1 MRHWLH
7 RRRYDEAGQALLI
20 ILGVVMLLTTLPA
33 LVVSQ
38 AVSQGPITV
47 SSVWTRE
54 ALQAAQAAVSSYEN
68 QLAANPSYAYLYCS
82 NGVPG
87 TGAGEWTCK
96 NVPGKTPPTQETPP
110 GPPDTGFV
118 KALGSCSSTAN
129 WDTLAQRVG
138 HSAVST
144 SYQYVVDNVALSTLS
159 SSGTVYVFATGRAG
173 VPSKEVCRTVQA
185 AIYVQGPDAGGLV
198 SAATPANG
206 GWTDIQTPSTSTQ
219 AQVVLAGG
227 SGGQGGNGSGIGGSG
242 AAGGLG
248 EEIQVTFNIPGGDT
262 LSDVQGKAGSLG
274 SGGAG
279 QGWGA
284 GGAGGNDSGGGG
296 GAGALCV
303 SNGSPSCTPATP
315 VCQGNL
321 MLANLPSGS
330 SCVLAVAAGGGG
342 GGEGVC
348 LGSPAGA
355 GGNGGFTTGAP
366 GGRGI
371 TGVVGFF
378 GGDLNTTPA
387 GGGKWNGAY
396 GASSGAAGGSGG
408 AGGGGYGF
416 PLLGTMTPNGNS
428 GGYQYGGAGVTYG
441 GDFLPWV
448 GGSDSGGG
456 GGGYYGGG
464 SGAAG
469 GDCGGGGGG
478 GGGASY
484 VDIADAAI
492 PPTYQAAPPG
502 SGFVLFSLTS
512 GFKFLPPVTQTYA
525 SCGPTA
531 LSVPHGATELI
542 VNNLAGAGGAGG
554 GSSNGGS
561 AAGGGYGALI
571 SSASFAVN
579 GATSFSAYVGCGGVS
594 GTNSATGGPGYGTG
608 GSARNSNSGGGGG
621 GSSAVCLGSSCAGPG
636 ICPPSTSTSS
646 DCALAVA
653 GAGGGGGESVIAGD
667 SASPGGSAYGN
678 GGGKYCA
685 ASSIPNEMNGCGGG
699 QGNGASTSGV
709 GAGGGPSSAWSH
721 WEGSII
727 DDYFTGSDG
736 QGCGG
741 GDNGTGCPGSG
752 PNGGQGPA
760 DDGGDGGNGGGGYFG
775 GGAGGEGN
783 GAGYGGGAGS
793 SIVDKSVTGAL
804 TNTSVGSFSD
814 ACSSAGYGCGGSAAT
829 SSIFG
834 PGSPAGNGGNGYLS
848 VTWIV
853 ETVELPSGL
862 CSPVTQSFSV
872 PATGTWTLSV
882 AGGGGASGYGGYV
895 GKTPVHLDN
904 GGAGA
909 DLTVTMHLTI
919 GEQLTAVVGCPGF
932 KAGGGAG
939 FTEGAN
945 SGSGVAQAGVSSS
958 SDGATG
964 IGGGGGGS
972 SALCLG
978 SACPPTS
985 SWSSSDWCPKSFSS
999 PPTNPSCLLALAG
1012 GGGGGA
1018 ATSGGSTC
1026 SAPGTHGGDGGDLGA
1041 GLSVGTSFGG
1051 TYVQGGNDGAGYF
1064 GGGSGSSN
1072 LSGSNGTAGTYS
1084 GSAAVAVAGGG
1095 GGGLGGGSANLSGYG
1110 SGTCGAG
1117 GGSSW
1122 FSQMVSLVGIGPN
1135 VCTVG
1140 GQASTDCNGVVSA
1153 SAVPASGVSIV
1164 ANRQAPVGS
1173 TVW

>member
-7 RRRYDEAGQALLI
+7 SRRYDEAGQALLI

-87 TGAGEWTCK
+87 VGAGKWTC
-96 NVPGKTPPTQETPP
+96 NDTPGTSTVESADTA
-110 GPPDTGFV
+110 DTGF
-118 KALGSCSSTAN
+118 ANSLGSCSSTAN
-129 WDTLAQRVG
+129 WDTLAQGVG

-227 SGGQGGNGSGIGGSG
+227 SGGQGGNGAGIGGSG

-248 EEIQVTFNIPGGDT
+248 EEIQVTFNIPGGDK

-315 VCQGNL
+315 VCQGAL
-321 MLANLPSGS
+321 SSTYPASGS

-355 GGNGGFTTGAP
+355 GGNGGSTTGAP
-366 GGRGI
+366 GGPGI

-378 GGDLNTTPA
+378 GGNLNTTPA
-387 GGGKWNGAY
+387 GGGTWNGAY

-416 PLLGTMTPNGNS
+416 PLLGTMTPNGNG

-441 GDFLPWV
+441 GDGFPWV

-492 PPTYQAAPPG
+492 PPTYQAAPLG

-512 GFKFLPPVTQTYA
+512 GFSFTPYGPYTYGCGQTA
-525 SCGPTA
+525 FSAP
-531 LSVPHGATELI
+531 SGATELI
-542 VNNLAGAGGAGG
+542 VNDLAGAGGAGG
-554 GSSNGGS
+554 GSTNGGYN
-561 AAGGGYGALI
+561 AGGGDGALVT
-571 SSASFAVN
+571 SASFAVT
-579 GATSFSAYVGCGGVS
+579 GATSFSADVGCGGVS
-594 GTNSATGGPGYGTG
+594 GQNSATGGPGYGTG
-608 GSARNSNSGGGGG
+608 GSARNSNAGGGGG

-636 ICPPSTSTSS
+636 LCGPGTSTSS

-653 GAGGGGGESVIAGD
+653 GAGGGGGESVIWPD
-667 SASPGGSAYGN
+667 SASGGGSAYGCGGTSN
-678 GGGKYCA
+678 GL
-685 ASSIPNEMNGCGGG
+685 NGCGGG
-699 QGNGASTSGV
+699 QGNGASPSGV
-709 GAGGGPSSAWSH
+709 GGGGGPSGGWCFS
-721 WEGSII
+721 EYGCGSVGT
-727 DDYFTGSDG
+727 DDLNAFCNWFSTCNDGSG

-760 DDGGDGGNGGGGYFG
+760 DEGGDGGNGGGGYYG
-775 GGAGGEGN
+775 GGAGGEGA
-783 GAGYGGGAGS
+783 GAGYGGGGGS
-793 SIVDKSVTGAL
+793 SIVDTSVTGAL

-814 ACSSAGYGCGGSAAT
+814 ACSTAGYGCA
-829 SSIFG
+829 G
-834 PGSPAGNGGNGYLS
+834 PPGQNGGNGYLS

-882 AGGGGASGYGGYV
+882 AGGGGASGYGG
-895 GKTPVHLDN
+895 TAVHLDN

-945 SGSGVAQAGVSSS
+945 SGSGVAKPGVSSS

-999 PPTNPSCLLALAG
+999 PLTNPSCLLALAG

-1051 TYVQGGNDGAGYF
+1051 TYVPGGNDGAGYF

-1095 GGGLGGGSANLSGYG
+1095 GGGLGGGLANLSGYG